1 MSISDWCMVYFC
13 MKETNITSSMFT
25 LKTNKQTLLELLI
38 NSQNEVTKFQ
48 EKITEIEAENTV
60 LREQLDHLQNQFDLM
75 KRQLFGQKSEKKGS
89 DQTVVTGLEE
99 LFDEA
104 VEAPEVILEILQEE
118 TAEEPITATP
128 TKKRGRR
135 PLPKNL
141 PREQVIHDLPEEE
154 KVCSCGHPLC
164 KIGEEKSEQL
174 EIIPATVKVIE
185 HVRFKYSCRVCE
197 EGVKTAP
204 LPAQPIPKS
213 MATPGLLSHVFIS
226 KFDDHLPLYRQSEIW
241 ERLGVDLCRSTL
253 SNWVIKGGDLL
264 APLVKTMQQEMLKG
278 SYIRADETTVQVMK
292 SDRKATQK
300 SYMWLYMTGGS
311 ENHNLVYEYQP
322 TRHGEH
328 AAKFLKGFQ
337 GYLQTDAYKGY
348 NEVTSQEGIVSVG
361 CWAHGR
367 RNFVD
372 VVNLGGKHGKAA
384 EALTII
390 QKLYAIEHQA
400 KEQKLMPDKL
410 KEWRQ
415 EKAKPILEKFKIWLE
430 ELKPK
435 VPPKSP
441 LYKAISY
448 TLNHWAQLTCY
459 LEDGR
464 LDIDNNAGE
473 RAIRPFVIGRKNWLF
488 MGNVKG
494 AQAAATIYSVIETAK
509 ANGLNPSHYLR
520 YILTKLPITPAGEL
534 STLLPWACKEAVN
547 LLGK

>member
-1 MSISDWCMVYFC
+1 M
-13 MKETNITSSMFT
+13 
-25 LKTNKQTLLELLI
+25 
-38 NSQNEVTKFQ
+38 
-48 EKITEIEAENTV
+48 
-60 LREQLDHLQNQFDLM
+60 
-75 KRQLFGQKSEKKGS
+75 
-89 DQTVVTGLEE
+89 
-99 LFDEA
+99 
-104 VEAPEVILEILQEE
+104 
-118 TAEEPITATP
+118 
-128 TKKRGRR
+128 
-135 PLPKNL
+135 
-141 PREQVIHDLPEEE
+141 
-154 KVCSCGHPLC
+154 
-164 KIGEEKSEQL
+164 
-174 EIIPATVKVIE
+174 
-185 HVRFKYSCRVCE
+185 
-197 EGVKTAP
+197 
-204 LPAQPIPKS
+204 
-213 MATPGLLSHVFIS
+213 
-226 KFDDHLPLYRQSEIW
+226 
-241 ERLGVDLCRSTL
+241 
-253 SNWVIKGGDLL
+253 
-264 APLVKTMQQEMLKG
+264 
-278 SYIRADETTVQVMK
+278 
-292 SDRKATQK
+292 
-300 SYMWLYMTGGS
+300 
-311 ENHNLVYEYQP
+311 
-322 TRHGEH
+322 
-328 AAKFLKGFQ
+328 
-337 GYLQTDAYKGY
+337 
-348 NEVTSQEGIVSVG
+348 SVG

-415 EKAKPILEKFKIWLE
+415 KKAKPILEKFKIWLE

-448 TLNHWAQLTCY
+448 ALNHWPQLTCY